1 MKMITREVVES
12 VILYRD
18 GKRVILTTGQKFSF
32 TEDECAQITKMSPK
46 ALSAKSLVDLD
57 SGDADLTKQ
66 GSEPEPT
73 TVKKP
78 DETTPAKAGGKKAAQ
93 QPEGDL

>member
-18 GKRVILTTGQKFSF
+18 GKRIVLTTGQKFSF

-66 GSEPEPT
+66 GGESEPT
-73 TVKKP
+73 TAKKP
-78 DETTPAKAGGKKAAQ
+78 DEKTTAKAGGKKAAQ